1 MRAFRKDHGIAAYR
15 EGERAERGEL
25 TLLEAATELGTCRM
39 TVLRLIGAGTLKA
52 RQACKGAPRVIKAQ
66 EAVKNARGRPVTSNP
81 DQKAMEF

>member
-1 MRAFRKDHGIAAYR
+1 VRAFRKDHGIAVYR

-66 EAVKNARGRPVTSNP
+66 EAVKNARGRPLIIS
-81 DQKAMEF
+81 